1 MRDQGASAAP
11 VGVGLGALQPPRPL
25 LARCLPDT
33 SQSTPP
39 LRSPQCPLSPVASVQ
54 WESRWVIGSRLKI
67 LIIHEAG
74 EGLGGWG
81 WLPGWGWG
89 GEVTSQG
96 ELANNSGK
104 GREGGR
110 ERQRVHV

>member
-1 MRDQGASAAP
+1 MLPTFLS
-11 VGVGLGALQPPRPL
+11 PL

-33 SQSTPP
+33 PHPSHP
-39 LRSPQCPLSPVASVQ
+39 LRSLQCPLSPVASVQ

-74 EGLGGWG
+74 KGLGGG
-81 WLPGWGWG
+81 GRLLGWGWG

-96 ELANNSGK
+96 ELVNNSGK

-110 ERQRVHV
+110 ERQCVHV